1 MQQTNHILCLSDSTL
16 AINLFSSSFSWFLG
30 LKEKSSPMICLGFL
44 FWSVEAGSL
53 WRLFCVSSDSN
64 LDKARRI
71 SSSERSP
78 SSPDFDS
85 LCGIALTSLHDI
97 MNIKEMIVEY
107 FITGQLIKHGTG
119 VSELRIVV
127 SVTTITFQLN
137 IVYPISGM
145 DLNMS
150 VSVWNQCVTVTCY
163 RVSSSAR
170 SCLSVRW
177 EFCQISSHEYS
188 HSGSSRSFAA
198 SCKNIYVCKN
208 DCKQGK

>member
-85 LCGIALTSLHDI
+85 LCGIELTSLHDI

-127 SVTTITFQLN
+127 SVTTITFQHQLN

-150 VSVWNQCVTVTCY
+150 VSVWN
-163 RVSSSAR
+163 
-170 SCLSVRW
+170 
-177 EFCQISSHEYS
+177 
-188 HSGSSRSFAA
+188 
-198 SCKNIYVCKN
+198 
-208 DCKQGK
+208 